1 MVLRHYRW
9 LPLELEPDYK
19 DGYTCDHCH
28 QEFLEAPFYHEE
40 ATGTDYCLECGNA
53 AGYTPFSG
61 LVASLLFSSQDN
73 VLRDSDSNSIALF
86 AYRVDSQSAGICFA
100 NGSNLVVHLQMNGN
114 IRDAIFY
121 TVKEG
126 SIESKLRVSSTDL
139 SRRFSWLS
147 SGLLKPFDVEVQLHT
162 LPVVPVP
169 LDDFCVLAYGATDD
183 LIEIHLNEAYSQLLD
198 VHPKSFRLEDKRE
211 ATPRRFSMAQI
222 GLQIARQA
230 WRKTQDLF
238 AFLFPEGYR
247 GGPGK

>member
-9 LPLELEPDYK
+9 FPLELEPDYK

-28 QEFLEAPFYHEE
+28 QDFLEAPFYHEE

-86 AYRVDSQSAGICFA
+86 AYRVDSQNAGICFA
-100 NGSNLVVHLQMNGN
+100 NGSNLVLHLQMNGN

-139 SRRFSWLS
+139 SRRFSWLGG
-147 SGLLKPFDVEVQLHT
+147 GLLKPFDVEVQLHT

-169 LDDFCVLAYGATDD
+169 LDDFCVLAYDATDD
-183 LIEIHLNEAYSQLLD
+183 LIEIRLNEAYSQLLD
-198 VHPKSFRLEDKRE
+198 VRGGKEIVTRAEMPVCAFSSHETDGCSKSE
-211 ATPRRFSMAQI
+211 AT
-222 GLQIARQA
+222 
-230 WRKTQDLF
+230 DLLRLLRSK
-238 AFLFPEGYR
+238 AEALKR
-247 GGPGK
+247 L